1 MGNMELLQSHTA
13 VLTFVSVNSCDM
25 LLVIREEVDLFL
37 VYFCLLWSVADLF
50 LSFLLTCLNHNNT
63 ILRF

>member
-37 VYFCLLWSVADLF
+37 VYFCLLWSVAHLF